1 MKTTKLITTA
11 FILFFFNS
19 FGQTKMIS
27 HKSHSGSNTTFSN
40 SIKMNLFNIGESNFG
55 MAPERFVRNSNLD
68 TVKLLS
74 PHVAVMITSETC
86 FREDYSRN
94 KSSMELWSAG
104 SDTVFDHPVFNS
116 KNSLDQ
122 IKTKLKNEYYFSN
135 SIDNVVFIGFEGKYA
150 TVDTKNQNS
159 IETEHSK
166 IIEKN
171 KESKENKRPSLFM
184 LLLFSILSILFKTP
198 F

>member
-1 MKTTKLITTA
+1 MKTTKLITAA

-68 TVKLLS
+68 TLKLLS

-150 TVDTKNQNS
+150 TVDAKNQNS

-171 KESKENKRPSLFM
+171 KDSQENKRPSLFM

>member
-19 FGQTKMIS
+19 FGQTKLIS

-40 SIKMNLFNIGESNFG
+40 SIKKSCFSIGESNFG

-94 KSSMELWSAG
+94 RGSMELWSAG
-104 SDTVFDHPVFNS
+104 TDTVYNHDVFNS
-116 KNSLDQ
+116 KNSIAQ
-122 IKTKLKNEYYFSN
+122 IKSKLKNNYFFNN
-135 SIDNVVFIGFEGKYA
+135 SVDSIVFIGFDGKYA
-150 TVDTKNQNS
+150 TVEVKNQPIVEENTNTS
-159 IETEHSK
+159 
-166 IIEKN
+166 EKSSN
-171 KESKENKRPSLFM
+171 TKEYKKPSLFM
-184 LLLFSILSILFKTP
+184 MVIFAILTKFFKTP

>member
-150 TVDTKNQNS
+150 TVDAKNHNS
-159 IETEHSK
+159 IETEHK
-166 IIEKN
+166 LIEKN
-171 KESKENKRPSLFM
+171 KYPQENKRPSLFM

>member
-1 MKTTKLITTA
+1 MKTSKLITTA

-19 FGQTKMIS
+19 FGQTKLIS

-40 SIKMNLFNIGESNFG
+40 SIKKSWFSIGESNFG

-74 PHVAVMITSETC
+74 PHVAVMITSESC
-86 FREDYSRN
+86 LREDYNRN

-150 TVDTKNQNS
+150 TVNKKNQNS

-184 LLLFSILSILFKTP
+184 LVIFSILSILFKTP

>member
-27 HKSHSGSNTTFSN
+27 HKSHSGSNITFSN

-171 KESKENKRPSLFM
+171 KELKENKRPSLFM

>member
-11 FILFFFNS
+11 FILFFINS

-27 HKSHSGSNTTFSN
+27 HKSHSGSNITFSN

-171 KESKENKRPSLFM
+171 KELKENKRPSLFM

>member
-135 SIDNVVFIGFEGKYA
+135 SIDNVVFIGFEAKYA

-171 KESKENKRPSLFM
+171 KELKENKRPSLFM

>member
-1 MKTTKLITTA
+1 MKTTKLITTV

>member
-171 KESKENKRPSLFM
+171 KELKENKRPSLFM

>member
-1 MKTTKLITTA
+1 MKTTKLITTV

-27 HKSHSGSNTTFSN
+27 HKSHSGSNITFSN

-171 KESKENKRPSLFM
+171 KELKENKRPSLFM